1 MDIYNGFVFNVAE
14 YVGDDWI
21 YTYLRVTFEI
31 DVKKPTDVK
40 GYIQSSDI
48 TLDHEK
54 YLNVQVDI
62 NAVTLTKSM
71 KPDEPLST
79 CFAKGKIFTSLYIP
93 ARILQQMEQ
102 LIVLHRIF

>member
-40 GYIQSSDI
+40 GYI
-48 TLDHEK
+48 
-54 YLNVQVDI
+54 
-62 NAVTLTKSM
+62 
-71 KPDEPLST
+71 
-79 CFAKGKIFTSLYIP
+79 
-93 ARILQQMEQ
+93 
-102 LIVLHRIF
+102 